1 MQLLRLRLVNFRQHA
16 DTELEFGPGITG
28 IIGPNGSGKT
38 TILEAIAWAL
48 YGAQAVRGDKD
59 SIRRLG
65 AKGRAGVEVDLEFR
79 LGAHEYRVTRGLST
93 AALHQD
99 GQVIANSLK
108 AVTGKL
114 ERTLGM
120 THDEFFNT
128 YFTGQKELAVM
139 AALGKTERA
148 AFLSRVLG
156 YERLRDSLAAVV
168 DEARTLGVDY
178 VGTAWI
184 PHNDGPL
191 TDEAAHHGAADFS
204 AWSRAVRERGLQFF
218 YHVHGYEF
226 QPGAS
231 GAVPMD
237 ILMRETPDDAMK
249 FEMDVFWI
257 SRPGADP
264 VAWLRKY
271 PTRWRLLHLKDM
283 KKGTPTNVNTGSA
296 NPDETEVPLGTGQ
309 IDYRGVLRTAGE
321 VGVEQYFIEDE
332 TAEPFA
338 TMPLSVQW
346 LATVR
351 Y

>member
-1 MQLLRLRLVNFRQHA
+1 MRLSLTFTALVVAISLAGCRRAGQSVTTTSAPNAGGAATSAPLGSGDLLLRGDFKGPLGVQLYSVRNAISKDVPGTLARVRALGFPEVELAGTYGLTASQFRA
-16 DTELEFGPGITG
+16 EL
-28 IIGPNGSGKT
+28 
-38 TILEAIAWAL
+38 
-48 YGAQAVRGDKD
+48 D
-59 SIRRLG
+59 
-65 AKGRAGVEVDLEFR
+65 RAGL
-79 LGAHEYRVTRGLST
+79 
-93 AALHQD
+93 
-99 GQVIANSLK
+99 
-108 AVTGKL
+108 
-114 ERTLGM
+114 
-120 THDEFFNT
+120 
-128 YFTGQKELAVM
+128 
-139 AALGKTERA
+139 RA
-148 AFLSRVLG
+148 TSMHVG
-156 YERLRDSLAAVV
+156 YERLRDSLTAVL
-168 DEARTLGVDY
+168 DEARTLGVEY

-191 TDEAAHHGAADFS
+191 TEEAAHHAAADFT
-204 AWSRAVRERGLQFF
+204 AWSRAVRERGLRFF

-237 ILMRETPDDAMK
+237 ILMRETPDDAVA

-264 VAWLRKY
+264 VAWLRRY

-283 KKGTPTNVNTGSA
+283 KHGTPTNVNTGSA

-309 IDYRGVLRTAGE
+309 IDYRGVLRTARE

-332 TAEPFA
+332 TADPFA

>member
-1 MQLLRLRLVNFRQHA
+1 VQLYSVRNAISKDVPGTLARVRALGFREV
-16 DTELEFGPGITG
+16 ELAGT
-28 IIGPNGSGKT
+28 
-38 TILEAIAWAL
+38 
-48 YGAQAVRGDKD
+48 YGLTASQFRAELD
-59 SIRRLG
+59 
-65 AKGRAGVEVDLEFR
+65 RAGL
-79 LGAHEYRVTRGLST
+79 
-93 AALHQD
+93 
-99 GQVIANSLK
+99 
-108 AVTGKL
+108 
-114 ERTLGM
+114 
-120 THDEFFNT
+120 
-128 YFTGQKELAVM
+128 
-139 AALGKTERA
+139 RA
-148 AFLSRVLG
+148 TSMHVG
-156 YERLRDSLAAVV
+156 YERLRDSLTAVL
-168 DEARTLGVDY
+168 DEARTLGVQY

-191 TDEAAHHGAADFS
+191 TEEAAHHAAADFS

-283 KKGTPTNVNTGSA
+283 KKGTPTNVDTGSA

-309 IDYRGVLRTAGE
+309 IDYRGVLRTARE
-321 VGVEQYFIEDE
+321 VGVEKYFIEDE

-346 LATVR
+346 LATMR

>member
-1 MQLLRLRLVNFRQHA
+1 MSRRRNNSLNSPTNVRIPLQLLLLALAAVIPGCRTATQGGALHDVDLRGDFK
-16 DTELEFGPGITG
+16 GPLGVQLYSVR
-28 IIGPNGSGKT
+28 N
-38 TILEAIAWAL
+38 AIAKDVPGTLARVRAL
-48 YGAQAVRGDKD
+48 GFREVELAGTYGLTASQFKAELD
-59 SIRRLG
+59 
-65 AKGRAGVEVDLEFR
+65 RAGLRATSMHVGYERFR
-79 LGAHEYRVTRGLST
+79 DSLS
-93 AALHQD
+93 
-99 GQVIANSLK
+99 
-108 AVTGKL
+108 AVL
-114 ERTLGM
+114 
-120 THDEFFNT
+120 DE
-128 YFTGQKELAVM
+128 A
-139 AALGKTERA
+139 
-148 AFLSRVLG
+148 RVLG
-156 YERLRDSLAAVV
+156 VK
-168 DEARTLGVDY
+168 Y

-191 TDEAAHHGAADFS
+191 TEEAAHRAAADFNAWGRS
-204 AWSRAVRERGLQFF
+204 AQERGLQFF

-231 GAVPMD
+231 GTLPMD
-237 ILMRETPDDAMK
+237 ILMSGTSSEAVK

-309 IDYRGVLRTAGE
+309 IDYRGVLRAARE
-321 VGVEQYFIEDE
+321 IGVDKYFVEDE

-338 TMPLSVQW
+338 TLPLTVHW
-346 LATVR
+346 LETVR